1 MKPAAISDALMVGAG
16 GFVGSIL
23 RYAVSGLVHRLM
35 PLATFPFGTLAVNA
49 AGCLVIGVLGGISE
63 SRHAVGHDMR
73 LFLFL
78 GLLGGFTTFSS
89 FGYETLALMRDGETA
104 RAAANVALHLVT
116 GLGLAWAGYTLAVT
130 R

>member
-1 MKPAAISDALMVGAG
+1 MKPGAIADALWVGAG
-16 GFVGSIL
+16 GFAGSIL
-23 RYAVSGLVHRLM
+23 RYVVSGLVHRLL
-35 PLATFPFGTLAVNA
+35 PFATFPFGTLAVNA
-49 AGCLVIGVLGGISE
+49 AGCLAIGILGGISE
-63 SRHAVGHDMR
+63 GRQAIGHDMR

-89 FGYETLALMRDGETA
+89 FGYETLALLRDGESA

-116 GLGLAWAGYTLAVT
+116 GLGLAWAGYSLAVT